1 MSNKG
6 KWETDRAT
14 KGRWETGRATKGD
27 GRPKEQRRELETRD
41 RKSNEGESERAKGQ
55 RKEIGDNKRNEEK
68 RKTERPKQRK
78 YDITLHRYQCIATMR
93 DKRK

>member
-27 GRPKEQRRELETRD
+27 GRPTEQRRELETRN
-41 RKSNEGESERAKGQ
+41 RKSNEGGSERSIGQ